1 MASAAIKAAYADF
14 KHIKT
19 RKVLQIVLEVPAEQA
34 EAALAM
40 LGFPVAGSERWV
52 AIALLNDPAR
62 PAAPKRGLSQ
72 DAYLLCNNPQFK
84 DYAAGRG
91 FADARELVLRHC
103 GITSR
108 AELDT
113 NHQAADKY
121 RQLVELFN
129 EWQSY

>member
-52 AIALLNDPAR
+52 AIALLNDQSKPTI
-62 PAAPKRGLSQ
+62 PKRGLSQ
-72 DAYLLCNNPQFK
+72 EAFLLCNNPQFR
-84 DYAAGRG
+84 DYAANQG
-91 FADARELVLRHC
+91 FTDARSFILASCQIE
-103 GITSR
+103 SR
-108 AELDT
+108 SELDT
-113 NHQAADKY
+113 NQTAANKY